1 MKCFLPFVLYCLSA
15 IFFTQS
21 IWSQDY
27 NSILNKNR
35 EEWHDYIHKKFY
47 TNWELRNDSVAFFK
61 EVSKL
66 RKAAQKAN
74 DIQLILETDFLRL
87 NYLSS
92 KDYPNY
98 LKEVDLLKQK
108 VDQEGIEQLQARV
121 RQAIALHH
129 FYETRNYVKALENIS
144 DSYQYIKNLPP
155 ADSPDKQELLFNIG
169 FIYYMIGYEYTAL
182 EYLDQAQKVPVGEY
196 YPQLPLNIM
205 NTKGMI
211 YLAKDRVKEALEMF
225 NQVHLIAERDKR
237 EIWIRVSMN
246 NLAKT
251 YYQQYQFNK
260 ALQYLRWEDF
270 QDTSDLERL
279 NIQLKKQI
287 LLSFIYI
294 ATNKEE
300 RALIEIQ
307 KLEKILSNH
316 KTTKGIDD
324 LEHIYYLR
332 AYAENQKGAYKRAY
346 ELLDSALVLTNEA
359 HQIKNAELIKKHEDK
374 ENIEKYFRHKTE
386 IENQKK
392 INTIIWVG
400 AICVVVLLF
409 IIFMISTQK
418 QKILHR
424 QKQIQLELEKKQ
436 IEQELDQATQKLN
449 RLTAS
454 FLEKNKEIQQY
465 QEELRLMEQQPE
477 KNEQIMERINHLN
490 TLLSEAIITDEKWI
504 QFKRAF
510 EKVHVN
516 FIARLKTKL
525 PLLSEAEIRYVV
537 LRKLNL
543 SPKEIA
549 ALLGIQ
555 PDSIRLYRY
564 RIRKKHH
571 IENDA
576 TLEKI
581 IFNL

>member
-1 MKCFLPFVLYCLSA
+1 
-15 IFFTQS
+15 
-21 IWSQDY
+21 
-27 NSILNKNR
+27 
-35 EEWHDYIHKKFY
+35 
-47 TNWELRNDSVAFFK
+47 
-61 EVSKL
+61 
-66 RKAAQKAN
+66 
-74 DIQLILETDFLRL
+74 
-87 NYLSS
+87 
-92 KDYPNY
+92 
-98 LKEVDLLKQK
+98 
-108 VDQEGIEQLQARV
+108 
-121 RQAIALHH
+121 
-129 FYETRNYVKALENIS
+129 
-144 DSYQYIKNLPP
+144 
-155 ADSPDKQELLFNIG
+155 
-169 FIYYMIGYEYTAL
+169 
-182 EYLDQAQKVPVGEY
+182 
-196 YPQLPLNIM
+196 
-205 NTKGMI
+205 
-211 YLAKDRVKEALEMF
+211 
-225 NQVHLIAERDKR
+225 
-237 EIWIRVSMN
+237 VSMN

-424 QKQIQLELEKKQ
+424 QKQIQLE
-436 IEQELDQATQKLN
+436 
-449 RLTAS
+449 
-454 FLEKNKEIQQY
+454 
-465 QEELRLMEQQPE
+465 
-477 KNEQIMERINHLN
+477 
-490 TLLSEAIITDEKWI
+490 
-504 QFKRAF
+504 
-510 EKVHVN
+510 
-516 FIARLKTKL
+516 
-525 PLLSEAEIRYVV
+525 
-537 LRKLNL
+537 
-543 SPKEIA
+543 
-549 ALLGIQ
+549 
-555 PDSIRLYRY
+555 
-564 RIRKKHH
+564 
-571 IENDA
+571 
-576 TLEKI
+576 
-581 IFNL
+581 